1 MERCSQNGGI
11 VAEMWREMV
20 ASSCVSRFKVA
31 VQFPFVHLG
40 FVHRLPTGIFA
51 VASGRFVSYL
61 RVSTDQQGRSGLG
74 LEAQREAVA
83 AFLNGGD
90 WKLVGEFVE
99 VESGK
104 RADRPE
110 LACALAACK
119 RHKATLVVAKLD
131 RLSRSVAFLSALME
145 SGAEFVACDNPH
157 ANKLMVHMLAAFAE
171 HERDQISARTKAA
184 LAAAKA
190 RGTALGNPRIDEAR
204 GRAATALKGD
214 ADQRA
219 SNVLPIIRAIQA
231 SGATSLRDVAAALNA
246 RGVKTARGGEW
257 YASTVRNI
265 LGRTA

>member
-1 MERCSQNGGI
+1 M
-11 VAEMWREMV
+11 
-20 ASSCVSRFKVA
+20 
-31 VQFPFVHLG
+31 
-40 FVHRLPTGIFA
+40 
-51 VASGRFVSYL
+51 ASGRFVSYL

-74 LEAQREAVA
+74 LEAQREGVA
-83 AFLNGGD
+83 AYLNGGA

-104 RADRPE
+104 NAERPQ
-110 LACALAACK
+110 LAAALAGCRK
-119 RHKATLVVAKLD
+119 HKATLVVAKLD

-145 SGAEFVACDNPH
+145 SGVDFVAADNPH

-190 RGTALGNPRIDEAR
+190 RGAKLGNPRLDEAR
-204 GRAATALKGD
+204 GAAAGALKAG

-219 SNVLPIIRAIQA
+219 ANVLPIIRAVQA

-257 YASTVRNI
+257 YASTVR
-265 LGRTA
+265 LLLSRGG